1 MITRDCFL
9 EAILDKVPR
18 LLGLLNRNTSSS
30 NYGCFDR
37 DFWHY
42 NIVDFACARKQEAVL
57 TLSLIYLINDKKNRY
72 YHSEEFLEYIRAA
85 LIYWTKIQNKDG
97 GFNEWYPNEG
107 SFVATAFSTY
117 AISES
122 TLLMGSLLSES
133 EKQYVLK
140 ALIKAGEWLLNRNEI
155 RVMNQQTG
163 AVVAL
168 YNLYLLT
175 SNNLFLNASKEKI
188 AVLKQKQSS
197 EGWFKEY
204 GGPDIGY
211 LSLSIDY
218 LVKYYLKSNN
228 EEAKEIINCSIE
240 FIKYF
245 IQPNLKAGGEY
256 TSRNTEYLMPY
267 GFEVFSRYTDDARFI
282 ACVNRET
289 VSDINSFPNVFDD
302 RYLTYTG
309 YTWLQSYMDANIELD
324 DKTKIIIDAH
334 FKQPFTRYF
343 NVSGLFVIND
353 SNMHLIIN
361 LKKGGSFRLFDKMG
375 GKLHADTGILV
386 KSYGKWYT
394 SDWLTDYQYNEINE
408 TIEVSGNLV
417 KIPDKVLSPIKNILL
432 RLFQLTFGYSVFISK
447 YLKEM
452 LRNFLITK
460 PKYSKIRYKR
470 TIHICN
476 STNKLIEVNNYVYT
490 ENDCI
495 SAVSIG
501 TRDTHI
507 YVPSS
512 RYYVGVREKP
522 FQKFFN
528 PRISQYQNICC
539 IKACAES
546 VYEEV
551 SHGYI

>member
-1 MITRDCFL
+1 MITRECFL

-18 LLGLLNRNTSSS
+18 LIGLLNRNTSSS

-42 NIVDFACARKQEAVL
+42 NIVDFACARKQEATL
-57 TLSLIYLINDKKNRY
+57 TLSLIYLINNKKNMY
-72 YHSEEFLEYIRAA
+72 YRSEEILEYIRAA
-85 LIYWTKIQNKDG
+85 LNFWPKIQNKKG
-97 GFNEWYPNEG
+97 CFNEWYPNES

-122 TLLMGSLLSES
+122 MLLIGYLLSEP
-133 EKQYVLK
+133 EKKNVLK
-140 ALIKAGEWLLNRNEI
+140 ALIKAGEWLQNRNEI
-155 RVMNQQTG
+155 RVINQQTG
-163 AVVAL
+163 AAVAL
-168 YNLYLLT
+168 YNLYMLT
-175 SNNLFLNASKEKI
+175 SNNIFLKASKDKI
-188 AVLKQKQSS
+188 SVLKQKQSS
-197 EGWFKEY
+197 EGWFEEY

-228 EEAKEIINCSIE
+228 EEAKEIINCSID
-240 FIKYF
+240 FIKNF
-245 IQPNLKAGGEY
+245 IQPNLKVGGEY
-256 TSRNTEYLMPY
+256 TSRNTEYLIPH
-267 GFEVFSRYTDDARFI
+267 GFEAFSAFTDDARFI

-289 VSDINSFPNVFDD
+289 ASDRNSFPNIFDD

-324 DKTKIIIDAH
+324 EKTEIIINAH

-343 NVSGLFVIND
+343 NASGLFVVND

-361 LKKGGSFRLFDKMG
+361 LKKGGSFRLFDKRG
-375 GKLHADTGILV
+375 DKLHSDSGILV

-394 SDWLTDYQYNEINE
+394 SGWLIEYQHNGINNTMEI
-408 TIEVSGNLV
+408 SGNLV
-417 KIPDKVLSPIKNILL
+417 QVPDKVLSPIKNILL
-432 RLFQLTFGYSVFISK
+432 RLFQLTFGYSVIVSR
-447 YLKEM
+447 YLKEI

-470 TIHICN
+470 TIHLCF
-476 STNKLIEVNNYVYT
+476 STNKLVEVKNYVYA

-495 SAVSIG
+495 SAISIG

-512 RYYVGVREKP
+512 RYYVGIREKP

-528 PRISQYQNICC
+528 PPISQYQNNCC
-539 IKACAES
+539 IKSCTES

>member
-1 MITRDCFL
+1 
-9 EAILDKVPR
+9 
-18 LLGLLNRNTSSS
+18 
-30 NYGCFDR
+30 
-37 DFWHY
+37 
-42 NIVDFACARKQEAVL
+42 
-57 TLSLIYLINDKKNRY
+57 
-72 YHSEEFLEYIRAA
+72 
-85 LIYWTKIQNKDG
+85 
-97 GFNEWYPNEG
+97 
-107 SFVATAFSTY
+107 
-117 AISES
+117 
-122 TLLMGSLLSES
+122 
-133 EKQYVLK
+133 
-140 ALIKAGEWLLNRNEI
+140 
-155 RVMNQQTG
+155 
-163 AVVAL
+163 
-168 YNLYLLT
+168 
-175 SNNLFLNASKEKI
+175 
-188 AVLKQKQSS
+188 
-197 EGWFKEY
+197 
-204 GGPDIGY
+204 
-211 LSLSIDY
+211 
-218 LVKYYLKSNN
+218 
-228 EEAKEIINCSIE
+228 
-240 FIKYF
+240 
-245 IQPNLKAGGEY
+245 
-256 TSRNTEYLMPY
+256 
-267 GFEVFSRYTDDARFI
+267 
-282 ACVNRET
+282 
-289 VSDINSFPNVFDD
+289 
-302 RYLTYTG
+302 
-309 YTWLQSYMDANIELD
+309 
-324 DKTKIIIDAH
+324 
-334 FKQPFTRYF
+334 
-343 NVSGLFVIND
+343 
-353 SNMHLIIN
+353 MHLIIN

-408 TIEVSGNLV
+408 SIEVSGNLV

-522 FQKFFN
+522 FQKYFN
-528 PRISQYQNICC
+528 PLISQYQNICC

-551 SHGYI
+551 